1 MGKRS
6 EEGWQLISSYGN
18 KKFLEHEEI
27 RANEGNG
34 FSLARE
40 RVLETRKRRYE
51 WRENLGWGRSS
62 RIHIGVDGVP
72 SDKN

>member
-27 RANEGNG
+27 RASEGNR

-40 RVLETRKRRYE
+40 RVHETRKRRYD
-51 WRENLGWGRSS
+51 WREDLGWGRSA
-62 RIHIGVDGVP
+62 RIKIGADGVP
-72 SDKN
+72 GNKN